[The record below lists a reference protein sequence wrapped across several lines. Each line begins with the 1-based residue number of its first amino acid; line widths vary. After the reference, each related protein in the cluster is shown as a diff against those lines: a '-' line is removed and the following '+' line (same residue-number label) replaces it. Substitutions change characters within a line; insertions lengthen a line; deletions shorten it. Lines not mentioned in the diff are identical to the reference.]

1 MLGFEQQR
9 YHSHSI
15 RTYTTTTIVGFIKSQ
30 LFVRLPY
37 PTKSFEDQ
45 TVIVTGSN
53 VGLGLEAA
61 RHITR
66 PGASKVILAC
76 RSIQKG
82 QEALEDIEKT
92 THRLGVCEV
101 WQLDMEDFDSVK
113 AFAKRAEKLDRLDAL
128 LENAGVALL
137 GGSLSWSKKA
147 NMETTIAINVVGTF
161 LLTLLM
167 LPILRKSGE
176 KYGIVPHLDVTS
188 SEVHAWASHP

>member
-1 MLGFEQQR
+1 M
-9 YHSHSI
+9 
-15 RTYTTTTIVGFIKSQ
+15 GFIKSQ

-37 PTKSFEDQ
+37 PTKSFEGH

-66 PGASKVILAC
+66 LGASRVILAC

-82 QEALEDIEKT
+82 QETQKDIEKT

-128 LENAGVALL
+128 LENAGVALM
-137 GGSLSWSKKA
+137 GDSISWSKKA
-147 NMETTIAINVVGTF
+147 KMETTIAINVVGTF
-161 LLTLLM
+161 LLALLM

-176 KYGIVPHLDVTS
+176 KYGMVPHLDITS
-188 SEVHAWASHP
+188 SEVHAWVSRS